1 MENIIHG
8 DIKSMYRTI
17 KIVAGMMG
25 EYEIIRTNAP
35 DEVIEKQLANTNQMQ
50 ENGKEIADTY
60 GFIKAEGYICNI
72 LGCQDDFDEEQ
83 LIIDKDFDYYDY

>member
-1 MENIIHG
+1 
-8 DIKSMYRTI
+8 MYRTI
-17 KIVAGMMG
+17 KITAGMTS
-25 EYEIIRTNAP
+25 EYEIIWTNAP
-35 DEVIEKQLANTNQMQ
+35 DEVIERQLANTSQLQ

-83 LIIDKDFDYYDY
+83 PIIDKNFDYYDY